1 MGRGAPSTLAAM
13 RRGSLLIGV
22 AVMLA
27 CATPARAEDPLGAQ
41 QWGMSMVHA
50 HEAHATAT
58 GAGAT
63 VAVVDTGAYFAHPDL
78 QGRLIAG
85 RDFVQ
90 NDDDPQDGEGHG
102 THVAGIVAANTDNGI
117 GVESVAP
124 GAKVLVVRVL
134 GDDGSGS
141 TDDVIAGIDW
151 AVAHGAD
158 VLNLSLGPDPPIL
171 GNDPNFDAAID
182 RALDRGVIVVAAA
195 GNNGLPVCEQP
206 SGNGRLLCVGAVD
219 RNQNKAFYSSF
230 GDGLGISAPGG
241 AAFGPITEDI
251 LSTYAKTSAYEP
263 SLGPYEYLAGTSQAT
278 PHVAGVAAL
287 LVSLGVR
294 GQAAVQR
301 ILQTARDVGMPG
313 PDVMYGAGIV
323 DARAAVAGLARPGAG
338 GGGSGGPG
346 GAASGGAGSAA
357 RISLARVQR
366 IRSVLRRGIVVR
378 CTAAGAGR
386 CRVRAYRAGRRIAS
400 GSHALRAGRAAVV
413 HARLTARGRALLLA
427 NLRRRHPRT
436 LRATVYVALPGV
448 RTQKRTVLLKP

>member
-1 MGRGAPSTLAAM
+1 M
-13 RRGSLLIGV
+13 RRGSLLIPLLLV
-22 AVMLA
+22 LA
-27 CATPARAEDPLGAQ
+27 GAGPARAAPDPLRSQ
-41 QWGMSMVHA
+41 QWGMTMVHA
-50 HEAHATAT
+50 DEAHATAS

-63 VAVVDTGAYFAHPDL
+63 VAVVDTGAYLAHPDL

-85 RDFVQ
+85 RDFVE
-90 NDDDPQDGEGHG
+90 NDDTPQDGEGHG
-102 THVAGIVAANTDNGI
+102 THVAGIVAANAGNGI
-117 GVESVAP
+117 GVEGVAP
-124 GAKVLVVRVL
+124 GAQVLVVRVL

-171 GNDPNFDAAID
+171 GDDPDFDAAID

-195 GNNGLPVCEQP
+195 GNTGLPVCEQP

-219 RNQNKAFYSSF
+219 PNGNKAFYSSF
-230 GDGLGISAPGG
+230 GSGLGISAPGG
-241 AAFGPITEDI
+241 AAFGPITDDI
-251 LSTYAKTSAYEP
+251 LSTYAKTSENDP

-301 ILQTARDVGMPG
+301 ILATARDVGLPG
-313 PDVMYGAGIV
+313 PDPVYGAGIV
-323 DARAAVAGLARPGAG
+323 DARAAVAGLGRPAAG
-338 GGGSGGPG
+338 GPGGGSGSG
-346 GAASGGAGSAA
+346 GGVFGGAGSAA

-366 IRSVLRRGIVVR
+366 IRTVLRRGIRVR

-386 CRVRAYRAGRRIAS
+386 CRVRVYRAGKRIAA
-400 GSHALRAGRAAVV
+400 GSHALRAGRAVTVV
-413 HARLTARGRALLLA
+413 ARLTARGRALLLA

-448 RTQKRTVLLKP
+448 RTQKRTILLKPG

>member
-1 MGRGAPSTLAAM
+1 M
-13 RRGSLLIGV
+13 RRGSLLIAL
-22 AVMLA
+22 AVVLA
-27 CATPARAEDPLGAQ
+27 GATPAHADDPLRGQ
-41 QWGMSMVHA
+41 QWGMTMVHA
-50 HEAHATAT
+50 DEAHATTT

-90 NDDDPQDGEGHG
+90 GDDDPQDGEGHG

-195 GNNGLPVCEQP
+195 GNSGLPVCEQP
-206 SGNGRLLCVGAVD
+206 SGSGRLLCVGAVD
-219 RNQNKAFYSSF
+219 RNQGKAFYSSF

-241 AAFGPITEDI
+241 AAFGPITDDI
-251 LSTYAKTSAYEP
+251 LSTYAKTSASEP

-294 GQAAVQR
+294 GQAAVER
-301 ILQTARDVGMPG
+301 ILQTAHDVGMPG
-313 PDVMYGAGIV
+313 PDPVYGAGIV

-338 GGGSGGPG
+338 GGGSGGAGG
-346 GAASGGAGSAA
+346 GATGGSGSAA
-357 RISLARVQR
+357 RVSLARVQR

-386 CRVRAYRAGRRIAS
+386 CKVRAYLSPRRIAS
-400 GSHALRAGRAAVV
+400 GSHALTAGRVAVV
-413 HARLTARGRALLLA
+413 HAHLTARGRARLLA

-436 LRATVYVALPGV
+436 LRASVYVALPGA

>member
-1 MGRGAPSTLAAM
+1 M

-22 AVMLA
+22 AVVLA
-27 CATPARAEDPLGAQ
+27 GATPARADDPLRAQ

-50 HEAHATAT
+50 DEAHTTAT

-102 THVAGIVAANTDNGI
+102 THVAGIVAANTGNGI
-117 GVESVAP
+117 GVEGVAP

-171 GNDPNFDAAID
+171 GDDPNFDAAID

-195 GNNGLPVCEQP
+195 GNTGLPVCEQP
-206 SGNGRLLCVGAVD
+206 SGSGRLLCVGAVD
-219 RNQNKAFYSSF
+219 PDGNKAFYSSF
-230 GDGLGISAPGG
+230 GYGLRISAPGG
-241 AAFGPITEDI
+241 AAFGPITDDI
-251 LSTYAKTSAYEP
+251 LSTYAKTSAYDP

-294 GQAAVQR
+294 GQAAVDR

-313 PDVMYGAGIV
+313 PDPVYGAGIV
-323 DARAAVAGLARPGAG
+323 DAQAAVAGLVRPG
-338 GGGSGGPG
+338 GGGSGGG
-346 GAASGGAGSAA
+346 SAGAALGGPGSAV
-357 RISLARVQR
+357 RISLARIQR
-366 IRSVLRRGIVVR
+366 IRTVLRRGIRVR
-378 CTAAGAGR
+378 CTAAGPGR
-386 CRVRAYRAGRRIAS
+386 CRVRVYASRKRIAA
-400 GSHALRAGRAAVV
+400 GSHALQAGRAATVV
-413 HARLTARGRALLLA
+413 ARVTSRGRALLLA

-436 LRATVYVALPGV
+436 LRATVYIALPGV

>member
-1 MGRGAPSTLAAM
+1 
-13 RRGSLLIGV
+13 
-22 AVMLA
+22 
-27 CATPARAEDPLGAQ
+27 
-41 QWGMSMVHA
+41 
-50 HEAHATAT
+50 
-58 GAGAT
+58 
-63 VAVVDTGAYFAHPDL
+63 
-78 QGRLIAG
+78 
-85 RDFVQ
+85 
-90 NDDDPQDGEGHG
+90 
-102 THVAGIVAANTDNGI
+102 
-117 GVESVAP
+117 VAP
-124 GAKVLVVRVL
+124 GARVLVVRVL
-134 GDDGSGS
+134 DNDGSGS
-141 TDDVIAGIDW
+141 SDDVIAGIDW

-195 GNNGLPVCEQP
+195 GNTGIPVCEQP

-219 RNQNKAFYSSF
+219 REENKAFYSSF

-241 AAFGPITEDI
+241 AAFGPITDDI
-251 LSTYAKTSAYEP
+251 LSTYAKTSVNDP

-301 ILQTARDVGMPG
+301 ILQTAHDVGLPG
-313 PDVMYGAGIV
+313 PDPMFGAGIV

-338 GGGSGGPG
+338 GSGGGGSV
-346 GAASGGAGSAA
+346 GATLGASGSAA
-357 RISLARVQR
+357 RISLARIQR
-366 IRSVLRRGIVVR
+366 IRTVLRRGIVVR

-386 CRVRAYRAGRRIAS
+386 CRVRAYRSGRRIAS
-400 GSHALRAGRAAVV
+400 GSRALRVGRVAVV

-448 RTQKRTVLLKP
+448 RTQKRTVFLKP